1 MLSIF
6 GRTARL
12 GTRAAAVT
20 LSALILA
27 SCGGGDDAPTPPL
40 FGTTVV
46 FGASVT
52 DTGNVCPAAPG
63 CPPVPPYASGRYSN
77 GPLYVETVAARYGAA
92 VAPST
97 RGGTNYAYAG
107 ARTGAI
113 PGLTTQSTTP
123 SMLAQLDQFMGA
135 QRGQLSNRSLFII
148 DATTFGNN
156 ITAGLPLI
164 QATTITPTQ
173 LVTAGITDIVTM
185 VTRLYAAGARHVVV
199 VNAPNIGLTPLAQG
213 IPGVGGPT
221 GPAAQLSGG
230 FAQNLAATL
239 AQQSAGWPGLNLYQ
253 LDLFTLSNQITANPA
268 AFGLSNVT
276 APCFSVSGTTVNL
289 CAQPNQYLYWDSFH
303 PTAAASSLIAQ
314 RINALLPAP
323 Q

>member
-27 SCGGGDDAPTPPL
+27 SCGGSDSPPTPPL

-92 VAPST
+92 VNPST
-97 RGGTNYAYAG
+97 RGGTNFAYAG

-123 SMLAQLDQFMGA
+123 SMVAQLDQFMA
-135 QRGQLSNRSLFII
+135 TQRGQLSNRSLFII

-199 VNAPNIGLTPLAQG
+199 VNAPNIGLWRSDRSRSTTLRRLRAE
-213 IPGVGGPT
+213 PGGHA
-221 GPAAQLSGG
+221 GPAERG
-230 FAQNLAATL
+230 LARSDPV
-239 AQQSAGWPGLNLYQ
+239 SA
-253 LDLFTLSNQITANPA
+253 
-268 AFGLSNVT
+268 
-276 APCFSVSGTTVNL
+276 
-289 CAQPNQYLYWDSFH
+289 
-303 PTAAASSLIAQ
+303 
-314 RINALLPAP
+314 
-323 Q
+323 